1 MFSKEQLMKLLTV
14 LSLFT
19 LVTTAEAA
27 VSKPVNSSTTQV
39 DSNSRVDAKYEIMR
53 RNRIDDTDVLAIPL
67 DDSEVEDQEEVNRFE
82 KKEVFALPR
91 SH

>member
-1 MFSKEQLMKLLTV
+1 MCSKEKLMKLLTV

-27 VSKPVNSSTTQV
+27 VSKPASSSTQA

-53 RNRIDDTDVLAIPL
+53 RNGIDDTDVLAIPL
-67 DDSEVEDQEEVNRFE
+67 DDSEVEDQEEVNRIE
-82 KKEVFALPR
+82 KKEVFALPHSR
-91 SH
+91 